1 MNIELATAKDI
12 PEMVRLGSLMH
23 KESAYAAFDFDF
35 NKVANN
41 FKFWVSSPDYFVAV
55 AKDEDGNLIGGYCG
69 YVTEYFFGKDL
80 IACDLG
86 LFIDPDR
93 RGGMTAVR
101 LIKAFED
108 WAQSKGAKEV
118 CPGTTTMVAPERTSR
133 LYERLGYK
141 VVGSIFK
148 KEV

>member
-1 MNIELATAKDI
+1 MNIERATAEDI
-12 PEMVRLGSLMH
+12 PEMVRLSSLMH
-23 KESAYAAFDFDF
+23 KESAYSKFNFDAV
-35 NKVANN
+35 KLANN
-41 FKFWVSSPDYFVAV
+41 FAFWVNNPDYFVV
-55 AKDEDGNLIGGYCG
+55 IAKDDNGETVGGYCG

-86 LFIDPDR
+86 LFIDPER
-93 RGGMTAVR
+93 RGGMTAIR

-108 WAQSKGAKEV
+108 WAKSRGAKEV

-133 LYERLGYK
+133 LYERLDYK

>member
-1 MNIELATAKDI
+1 MKIGPATVDDI
-12 PEMVRLGSLMH
+12 PELVRLSYLMH
-23 KESAYAAFDFDF
+23 GGSAYSKFNFDLD
-35 NKVANN
+35 KIASN
-41 FKFWVSSPDYFVAV
+41 FAFWVSSPDYFVV
-55 AKDEDGNLIGGYCG
+55 TAKDEDGMIVGGYCG

-86 LFIDPDR
+86 LFVEPSR
-93 RGGMTAVR
+93 RGGMTAIR

-108 WAQSKGAKEV
+108 WAKSKGAKEV

-133 LYERLGYK
+133 LYERLGYL

>member
-1 MNIELATAKDI
+1 MKIERASVEDV
-12 PEMVRLGSLMH
+12 PELVRLSSLMH
-23 KESAYAAFDFDF
+23 AESSYSKFNFDL
-35 NKVANN
+35 NKISNN
-41 FKFWVSSPDYFVAV
+41 FYFWVSSPEYFVAV
-55 AKDEDGNLIGGYCG
+55 AKDDCGSIVGGYCG
-69 YVTEYFFGKDL
+69 YVTEYIFGKDL

-86 LFIDPDR
+86 LFVEPSR
-93 RGGMTAVR
+93 RGGMTAVK

-133 LYERLGYK
+133 LYEHLGYS

>member
-1 MNIELATAKDI
+1 MKIERASVEDV
-12 PEMVRLGSLMH
+12 PELVRLSSLMH
-23 KESAYAAFDFDF
+23 AESSYSKFNFDL
-35 NKVANN
+35 NKISNN
-41 FKFWVSSPDYFVAV
+41 FYFWVSSPEYFVAV
-55 AKDEDGNLIGGYCG
+55 AKDDCGSIVGGYCG

-86 LFIDPDR
+86 LFVEPSR
-93 RGGMTAVR
+93 RGGMTAVK

-133 LYERLGYK
+133 LYEHLGYS